1 MAGSLERQDLN
12 PEYLGRELTLPT
24 TWPEPWSND
33 KSFFVEEKFHLIFS
47 LVMPPQDDSA
57 ACNQPSKAQPAK
69 EGQVGLSL
77 KMFAAA

>member
-24 TWPEPWSND
+24 TWPGPMTNH
-33 KSFFVEEKFHLIFS
+33 FFVEEKFHLIFS

-69 EGQVGLSL
+69 EGPAGLSL